1 MRNTS
6 IVTGFGMV
14 VALCLVLT
22 QATAQETDAPPPA
35 ATAAEPALLEQLGVD
50 QRPSGD
56 LGLEEL
62 TGRIDKLTA
71 LLEQGGLP
79 DDARTQV
86 NALLL
91 TDKLELE
98 KREAAAAQPA
108 EPATESAPAAE
119 ATSPSTDQPAAT
131 ATDQAQPGAEE
142 TAPPAPEPAAEA
154 ATEMPPPPA
163 SEQPAT
169 SADQPAPS
177 TAAPEQPPA
186 DAGTA
191 TATEPA
197 PPEAPAATTAE
208 PPAAPPE
215 QPATTAAPEQPATAT
230 EATPAPPAQPS
241 VEAPPAVSAAAET
254 KAAAL
259 LADKTPAEAL
269 SDEALKARVEQSRAL
284 LDEPE
289 LSRKTAKALR
299 QRLKADRQALRARVA
314 AQEAAEAAAQQQAKA
329 AAQQPAAPE
338 PPAAAEQTQPTQ
350 AAPTQTQPTQQS
362 AAPALQSKQ
371 QPQQALA
378 PQAGA
383 ASEDAPLEEIAPLLP
398 LVLAPTLAEIPLLLQ
413 DRRPAQDLADA
424 DLNRRIVAYREA
436 LQDEEAYSEEDLTLF
451 DRQLRQ
457 DRQELNNR
465 LLADRDERATVYQE
479 WTNPNVEIN
488 TEPEPGEPQAPNSI
502 FAAEVGEEEMWDQ
515 LVAAPLEP
523 LPRRYSRHQVVEEP
537 EFIMNMPEVRESMPS
552 IELDTITFGFN
563 EAFVRE
569 EEIFDLD
576 RIARMIERLVA
587 AHPDEIFMIEG
598 HTDAVGSDAY
608 NVRLSRQRAE
618 AVKEALTRYYVI
630 PPETLATVGLGER
643 YLKIWTPEAEEENRR
658 VTVRRVTPLVTGYAA
673 EE

>member
-1 MRNTS
+1 
-6 IVTGFGMV
+6 
-14 VALCLVLT
+14 
-22 QATAQETDAPPPA
+22 
-35 ATAAEPALLEQLGVD
+35 
-50 QRPSGD
+50 
-56 LGLEEL
+56 
-62 TGRIDKLTA
+62 
-71 LLEQGGLP
+71 
-79 DDARTQV
+79 
-86 NALLL
+86 
-91 TDKLELE
+91 
-98 KREAAAAQPA
+98 
-108 EPATESAPAAE
+108 
-119 ATSPSTDQPAAT
+119 
-131 ATDQAQPGAEE
+131 
-142 TAPPAPEPAAEA
+142 
-154 ATEMPPPPA
+154 
-163 SEQPAT
+163 
-169 SADQPAPS
+169 
-177 TAAPEQPPA
+177 
-186 DAGTA
+186 
-191 TATEPA
+191 
-197 PPEAPAATTAE
+197 
-208 PPAAPPE
+208 
-215 QPATTAAPEQPATAT
+215 
-230 EATPAPPAQPS
+230 
-241 VEAPPAVSAAAET
+241 
-254 KAAAL
+254 
-259 LADKTPAEAL
+259 
-269 SDEALKARVEQSRAL
+269 
-284 LDEPE
+284 
-289 LSRKTAKALR
+289 
-299 QRLKADRQALRARVA
+299 VA

-465 LLADRDERATVYQE
+465 LLADRSERATVYQE